1 MYKEW
6 LYVVS
11 SSFIENVEDGIL
23 YVDFKGTVSQE
34 KFALKKSLDQRVV
47 SKQIPATFWRG
58 IFEFNFNLFKTS
70 SQSKLFWSKK
80 APQLVNKQ

>member
-23 YVDFKGTVSQE
+23 YCDFKGTVSQE
-34 KFALKKSLDQRVV
+34 KFALKKSVDQRVV
-47 SKQIPATFWRG
+47 SKQIPATFWRR
-58 IFEFNFNLFKTS
+58 ILNLI
-70 SQSKLFWSKK
+70 
-80 APQLVNKQ
+80 

>member
-1 MYKEW
+1 MYSTVTIEHYMYKEW

-23 YVDFKGTVSQE
+23 YFDFKGTVSQE

-47 SKQIPATFWRG
+47 SKQIPATFWRR
-58 IFEFNFNLFKTS
+58 IFEFNLN
-70 SQSKLFWSKK
+70 
-80 APQLVNKQ
+80 